1 MTRRLRF
8 WITAALSITAVAVM
22 VGLAVAAHT
31 GVSHL
36 HLAGITLNAL
46 D

>member
-1 MTRRLRF
+1 MTRHLRL
-8 WITAALSITAVAVM
+8 WIIAALSLAAVAIM

-36 HLAGITLNAL
+36 HLAGISLNAI

>member
-8 WITAALSITAVAVM
+8 WITAALSIAAVALM
-22 VGLAVAAHT
+22 VAVAVAAHT

-36 HLAGITLNAL
+36 HLAGISFNAI